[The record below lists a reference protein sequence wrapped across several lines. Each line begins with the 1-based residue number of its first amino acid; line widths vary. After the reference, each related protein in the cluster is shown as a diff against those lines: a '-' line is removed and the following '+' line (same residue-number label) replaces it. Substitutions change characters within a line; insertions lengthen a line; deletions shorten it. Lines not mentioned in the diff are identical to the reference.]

1 VHHRLTSILG
11 QLQGDLFQYLQPR
24 IIEKVCRLEG
34 HVWRKRILDPVTTI
48 HLFILQVLAG
58 NTAMTH
64 LRHLAHLPVSAS
76 AYCQARARL
85 PVAVLRA
92 LLRQVTLAVQPLT
105 REHAD
110 RWCGHRLIVVDGS
123 SFSMPD
129 TPELQARFGQSR
141 KAKPGCG
148 FPVAHLMIVV
158 HAATGLLLQ
167 AFAAPL
173 HSHDMGLVAQVH
185 PELEPGDVLLA
196 DRGFCSFA
204 HLALLLTRGL
214 HAIFRAHQRQIVDFT
229 PGRPHASPTQKKAPK
244 GKPRSRWLYALGVL
258 DQLVEYFKPET
269 RPEWMS
275 ELEYARLPESILVRE
290 LRYRIADPGFR
301 TREVT
306 LVTTLLDAE
315 VYPAS
320 ELAKGY
326 GLRWRIEGNLRH
338 LKTTMGLE
346 TLSCKTYEGVLKELI
361 VFSLVYNLVRVVMLE
376 AAQRQQVEPDRI
388 SFVDALRWLTT
399 ARPGDALP
407 EFVICPDRRN
417 RVYARAIKRRPKN
430 YPWMSQGRAEFRKRI
445 LVQQL
450 IDNCIT

>member
-1 VHHRLTSILG
+1 MHHRLTSILG
-11 QLQGDLFQYLQPR
+11 QLRTDLSRYLQPST
-24 IIEKVCRLEG
+24 IEDVCREEG
-34 HVWRKRILDPVTTI
+34 HTWRKRILDPVTTI

-64 LRHLAHLPVSAS
+64 LRHLAHFSVTAS

-85 PVAVLRA
+85 ALAVFRA
-92 LLRQVTLAVQPLT
+92 LLRQVTSAVQPLT
-105 REHAD
+105 RDDAG
-110 RWCGHRLIVVDGS
+110 RWCGHRLIAVDGS
-123 SFSMPD
+123 SFSMAD
-129 TPELQARFGQSR
+129 TPELQARFGQSK

-173 HSHDMGLVAQVH
+173 HSHDMGLVAQAH

-196 DRGFCSFA
+196 DRGLCSFA
-204 HLALLLTRGL
+204 HLALVLARRL

-229 PGRPHASPTQKKAPK
+229 AGRAHVLPTQKKAPK

-258 DQLVEYFKPET
+258 DQVVEYFKPET
-269 RPEWMS
+269 RPDWMS
-275 ELEYARLPESILVRE
+275 ESEYAELPESILVRE
-290 LRYRIADPGFR
+290 LRYRITDPGFR

-315 VYPAS
+315 IYPAS
-320 ELAKGY
+320 ELAKAY
-326 GLRWRIEGNLRH
+326 GLRWQIEVNLKH

-346 TLSCKTYEGVLKELI
+346 VLSCKTYEGVLKELI

-376 AAQRQQVEPDRI
+376 AARRQGVEPDRI

-399 ARPGDALP
+399 ARPGDPLPAL
-407 EFVICPDRRN
+407 VVRLKRRN
-417 RVYARAIKRRPKN
+417 RIYARVIKRRPKN
-430 YPWMSQGRAEFRKRI
+430 YPWMSETRSNYRKRI
-445 LVQQL
+445 LAQQL
-450 IDNCIT
+450 VTDAA

>member
-11 QLQGDLFQYLQPR
+11 QLQGDLSRYLQPGL
-24 IIEKVCRLEG
+24 IENVCRLEG
-34 HVWRKRILDPVTTI
+34 HAWRKRILDPVTTI

-64 LRHLAHLPVSAS
+64 LRHLAHFSVTAS

-85 PVAVLRA
+85 PLAVFRA
-92 LLRQVTLAVQPLT
+92 LLRQLTLAIQPLT
-105 REHAD
+105 RDEAD
-110 RWCGHRLIVVDGS
+110 RWCGHRLIAVDGS

-129 TPELQARFGQSR
+129 TPELQARFGQSK

-167 AFAAPL
+167 ALTAPL

-204 HLALLLTRGL
+204 HLALLLSRGL

-229 PGRPHASPTQKKAPK
+229 PGRPHVPTTQKKASK

-258 DQLVEYFKPET
+258 DQVVEYFKPQT
-269 RPEWMS
+269 RPDWMS
-275 ELEYARLPESILVRE
+275 ESDYARLSESILVRE
-290 LRYRIADPGFR
+290 LRYRIANPGFR

-320 ELAKGY
+320 ELAKAY
-326 GLRWRIEGNLRH
+326 GLRWQIEVNLKH
-338 LKTTMGLE
+338 LKTTMGLDV
-346 TLSCKTYEGVLKELI
+346 LSCKTYEGVLKELI

-376 AAQRQQVEPDRI
+376 ASRRQGVEPDRI
-388 SFVDALRWLTT
+388 SFVDAVRWLTT
-399 ARPGDALP
+399 ARPGDPLPALVVHP
-407 EFVICPDRRN
+407 KRPN
-417 RVYARAIKRRPKN
+417 RIYARVIKRRPKN
-430 YPWMSQGRAEFRKRI
+430 YPWMSQSRADYRKRV
-445 LVQQL
+445 LAQQL
-450 IDNCIT
+450 VADAA